1 MRGNGCL
8 SFAKYFQPD
17 MNDTTQT
24 SGTLSSV
31 ISLAKA
37 SWDSTA
43 GNRLRLASF
52 ITLYVLAYSID
63 LLVPWAIGW
72 ILGVFVREGLTEHAI
87 QESLRWILFYI
98 LLKMAYAATHHF
110 GRYYQGTTAYG
121 ARFKKLEEVFTAL
134 ISFPLKWH
142 VTHHTGENLSKLHR
156 SVGAIESVVSNYIW
170 QIIDGIMKFFA
181 ASLLLF
187 ALDVE
192 VAVTVLVMGFIT
204 VMVMILF
211 NARLTRNIRCNNRFY
226 DKLNRTCVDYLSNI
240 ITVKTLHL
248 EQPALAYLTNQQDEG
263 FKLSRKIWKYQE
275 LKWGTIA
282 VGYSLVMGT
291 SLYIYFGNQRSLGT
305 AFDVAQVYVLLNYL
319 DRIFAAIGSFTGYYG
334 GIIEAATAYDDAS
347 SVLRDSKQIALPV
360 LSGNLKPQWGSLQ
373 LRNVSFSYGSNA
385 ANLRNLS
392 FSFRRGEK
400 IALVGPSGGGK
411 STLLKVLAGMLAPQ
425 DGTATIDNGTPISFD
440 DIARVSLLVPQ
451 EPEIFSET
459 VRYNIKFDQDF
470 SQEQMQK
477 AVEICR
483 IDHILEKLSRGWD
496 SHLEEAGLNISVG
509 ERQRL
514 ALARGILRVPGK
526 DILLL
531 DEPTS
536 SLDPLTEK
544 QIFAGI
550 LHEFRELCVITAC
563 HRLAL
568 VPLFDT
574 IVYVKDGQIEEV
586 GSFPELR
593 TAGRGFSAAWA
604 DYERTVV
611 SRDGGVAA

>member
-1 MRGNGCL
+1 M
-8 SFAKYFQPD
+8 
-17 MNDTTQT
+17 
-24 SGTLSSV
+24 
-31 ISLAKA
+31 
-37 SWDSTA
+37 
-43 GNRLRLASF
+43 RLAGF
-52 ITLYVLAYSID
+52 ILLYVLAYSID

-72 ILGVFVREGLTEHAI
+72 ILGVFVKEGLTEHAM
-87 QESLRWILFYI
+87 QESLRWIMLYI
-98 LLKMAYAATHHF
+98 VLKMAYAAAHHF

-134 ISFPLKWH
+134 VAFPLKWH

-170 QIIDGIMKFFA
+170 QIIDGVMKFFA

-211 NARLTRNIRCNNRFY
+211 NARLTRNIRRNNRFY
-226 DKLNRTCVDYLSNI
+226 DRLNRTCVDYLSNI

-248 EQPALAYLTNQQDEG
+248 EQPALTYLTSQRDEG

-291 SLYIYFGNQRSLGT
+291 SLFIYFGNQRSLGT

-347 SVLRDSKQIALPV
+347 SVLRDAQSIEAPT
-360 LSGNLKPQWGSLQ
+360 LSGNLRRDWKTLQ
-373 LRNVSFSYGSNA
+373 LTNVSFSYGSNVS
-385 ANLRNLS
+385 NLRNLS
-392 FSFRRGEK
+392 LAFRRGEK

-425 DGTATIDNGTPISFD
+425 EGGVTIDDGVPVTFD
-440 DIARVSLLVPQ
+440 DIAQASLLVPQ

-470 SQEQMQK
+470 SQDQMQK

-483 IDHILEKLSRGWD
+483 IDHILEKLKNGWD

-544 QIFAGI
+544 QIFTGI
-550 LHEFRELCVITAC
+550 LHEFRDLCVITAC

-574 IVYVKDGQIEEV
+574 IVYVKDGRIEEV

-611 SRDGGVAA
+611 SRDGGIAA